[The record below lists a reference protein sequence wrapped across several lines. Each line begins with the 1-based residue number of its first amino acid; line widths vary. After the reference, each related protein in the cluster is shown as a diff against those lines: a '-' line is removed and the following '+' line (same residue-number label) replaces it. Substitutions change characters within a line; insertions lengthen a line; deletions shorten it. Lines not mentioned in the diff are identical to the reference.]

1 VLDWEWQQAVPM
13 RHKIVGMKRL
23 TDEQVQERLAQLPGW
38 KLQGAA
44 IRRVYEFK
52 DFVAAMAF
60 VNELAVL
67 AEEAGHHPD
76 IDIRYN
82 KVTLGLTTHDAG
94 GLTENDAKMAAQI
107 SEKFK

>member
-1 VLDWEWQQAVPM
+1 
-13 RHKIVGMKRL
+13 MKRL
-23 TDEQVQERLAQLPGW
+23 TDEQVEERLAKLPGW
-38 KLQGAA
+38 KLEGAA
-44 IRRVYEFK
+44 IQRVYQFK

-94 GLTENDAKMAAQI
+94 GLTESDAKMAAAI
-107 SEKFK
+107 SAKFS